1 MEIRRSVMGRPNLSV
16 KGTVV
21 GGSGKETRAG
31 TSRRALPFQ
40 CASFEAREAR
50 TFLPAPSGR
59 VSLRSRRDSVRPLGL
74 RAFIAEHAENIR
86 GVYGKSYPLPPQPG
100 YARRSGWAE
109 TQFIIEL
116 AVLEKVSRVF
126 GRRQSLW
133 DGRVGQRRHDLVSRR
148 VGVKPVFS
156 QFALE
161 QALPVD
167 HESEVVEIEAVGARG
182 DVSFQPVIQLENL
195 LRRALGIHILRL
207 RRVVVYGQHRREHDA
222 DIIGVGKFGH
232 GSVVRFDIFE
242 AHGAGVSSDVIGAG
256 ESDQNLGMKI
266 NHVLPEADEHLRRGL
281 ASDAAVDVGL
291 AGKVFLKMPDV
302 GDRVAEEYGAV
313 LAGRRR
319 LEGGVGLA
327 IAGEFAEVVAKGG
340 SFGGAVLPFFSPS
353 PPWPSSRPKPS
364 RAWWGVRVWVD
375 CWARV
380 ARGRRMAIAQVAR

>member
-59 VSLRSRRDSVRPLGL
+59 VSLRSPRDSLRPLRL

-100 YARRSGWAE
+100 YARRPGWSE

-116 AVLEKVSRVF
+116 AVLKKVSRF
-126 GRRQSLW
+126 LRRRQSLC
-133 DGRVGQRRHDLVSRR
+133 DRRVGQRR
-148 VGVKPVFS
+148 
-156 QFALE
+156 
-161 QALPVD
+161 
-167 HESEVVEIEAVGARG
+167 
-182 DVSFQPVIQLENL
+182 
-195 LRRALGIHILRL
+195 
-207 RRVVVYGQHRREHDA
+207 
-222 DIIGVGKFGH
+222 H

-242 AHGAGVSSDVIGAG
+242 AHGAGGSSDVIGAG
-256 ESDQNLGMKI
+256 ENDHNLGMKI

-313 LAGRRR
+313 LARRRR
-319 LEGGVGLA
+319 LEGGGGLA
-327 IAGEFAEVVAKGG
+327 IAGEFAQGVANVG
-340 SFGGAVLPFFSPS
+340 SF
-353 PPWPSSRPKPS
+353 
-364 RAWWGVRVWVD
+364 
-375 CWARV
+375 
-380 ARGRRMAIAQVAR
+380 